1 MTKKRE
7 IIYLTYG
14 TDTPTIGRNIN
25 TKRRKEI
32 LEKLKFNVWVYS
44 CNNRSF
50 IKDCVHL
57 LPQLIKSDYV
67 IIRID
72 GSGILDKFTILK
84 LLKWRIEIFWEIH
97 GFPEENL
104 FNQNDIHIK
113 NLVRWQNVKRKI
125 LSFLVNKYIFISKTL
140 QAYAQN
146 KLTKKQQCVIP
157 NFIHINKKI
166 TNNEFGDSLIKHLFS
181 DPNLYIIIWVGNGTV
196 RWHALDTIENVA
208 KRIYPIDKSIIFIII
223 GANKWHT
230 FRWRKNLILLDS
242 LPDDQLRQAI
252 NASNIT
258 LALYHKNKH
267 HPLYFSPLKI
277 LDYMAVKKP
286 IIATN
291 GEGIKEMIVDGQN
304 GLLTNNST
312 KNIVKNILYF
322 KKNNQI
328 SVRFGHNAYK
338 TAVQNYSDYS
348 AYCLYRSAFTQT

>member
-1 MTKKRE
+1 M
-7 IIYLTYG
+7 
-14 TDTPTIGRNIN
+14 
-25 TKRRKEI
+25 
-32 LEKLKFNVWVYS
+32 
-44 CNNRSF
+44 
-50 IKDCVHL
+50 
-57 LPQLIKSDYV
+57 
-67 IIRID
+67 
-72 GSGILDKFTILK
+72 
-84 LLKWRIEIFWEIH
+84 
-97 GFPEENL
+97 
-104 FNQNDIHIK
+104 
-113 NLVRWQNVKRKI
+113 
-125 LSFLVNKYIFISKTL
+125 
-140 QAYAQN
+140 
-146 KLTKKQQCVIP
+146 
-157 NFIHINKKI
+157 
-166 TNNEFGDSLIKHLFS
+166 
-181 DPNLYIIIWVGNGTV
+181 
-196 RWHALDTIENVA
+196 A